1 MINEL
6 EASLKQSLSWN
17 KPTTTCLVQILMAVI
32 SLSTV
37 NLKKL
42 ACGIKG
48 EAALE
53 SQYRRL
59 QRFFARVTFP
69 AHALAKLLAGLFFC
83 LMRPF
88 IFRWIAPIGN
98 GVNRT

>member
-6 EASLKQSLSWN
+6 EATLKETLDWS
-17 KPTTTCLVQILMAVI
+17 KPATTCLVQIMMAVI
-32 SLSTV
+32 KLRTV

-48 EAALE
+48 NADLE

-59 QRFFARVTFP
+59 QRFFAKTTFT
-69 AHALAKLLAGLFFC
+69 AHVLARLMAGIFFARKSLLSV
-83 LMRPF
+83 
-88 IFRWIAPIGN
+88 N
-98 GVNRT
+98 GSNQLAVG